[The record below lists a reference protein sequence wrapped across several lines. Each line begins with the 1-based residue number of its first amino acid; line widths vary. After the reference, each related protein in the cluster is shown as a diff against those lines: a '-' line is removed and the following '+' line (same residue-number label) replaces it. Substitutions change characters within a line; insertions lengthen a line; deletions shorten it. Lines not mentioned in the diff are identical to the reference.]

1 MNLFFY
7 RDGHLQEGLP
17 IQLMIKGGELI
28 EQRAK
33 TGQELWKHAILGH
46 NADPSPHIQVD
57 SADGSQA
64 HTQGHVT
71 VFSLPAVARVTQGDD
86 EGFTLNISGSGMYT
100 VAQGSTAE
108 PIPVLPTPTDATPL
122 EQQAYAW
129 LRDGRVGSSSYALCV
144 ALTGVENPNKDFP
157 VASDFPHDSDD
168 FSRCVGFFEAV
179 PLARPFLESM
189 NQGGPGWKA
198 LLPVW
203 HELEELFSAGQ
214 RREVSDRIRQATS
227 GITLGD
233 DAAFLGTGAQMARRP
248 RP

>member
-7 RDGHLQEGLP
+7 RDDQLQEGLP
-17 IQLMIKGGELI
+17 IQLMIKGSELI
-28 EQRAK
+28 EQRSK
-33 TGQELWKHAILGH
+33 TGQEAWNHAIVGH
-46 NADPSPHIQVD
+46 NADPSLSIHVD
-57 SADGSQA
+57 SGDGSSA
-64 HTQGHVT
+64 DTQGHVT
-71 VFSLPAVARVTQGDD
+71 VFSLPAVVRMAQGDD
-86 EGFTLNISGSGMYT
+86 VGFTLNISRSGAHT
-100 VAQGSTAE
+100 VARGATAE

-144 ALTGVENPNKDFP
+144 ALTGVENPSKGFP
-157 VASDFPHDSDD
+157 VASDFPRDSDD
-168 FSRCVGFFEAV
+168 FSRCVAFFKAV
-179 PLARPFLESM
+179 PLARPFLESL

-198 LLPVW
+198 LVPVW

-214 RREVSDRIRQATS
+214 RREVSERIRQATS

-233 DAAFLGTGAQMARRP
+233 DAAFLGTGAQQARRP